1 MGDFPHIGS
10 YHEVGK
16 IIRLGY
22 AGRMTPGGGSPNKPL
37 RADAERNRSAI
48 LAAAA
53 RLLAKNGL
61 SVSLDDVAAEAGVGS
76 ATLYRRFSSRDE
88 LASDVLGQQMAQ
100 YAARTEAERARSH
113 HDPWGALTSYT
124 HFVVE
129 RQIAD
134 RAFAEVLSSPG
145 LGTPALRE
153 DLDRTYRDLQAIVQ
167 NALDAKVVR
176 PDLHCSDLLML
187 FRAVNGLLAADA
199 ATATEAWPR
208 LVATFLVAWRSDG
221 PALPPVSPAW
231 DRTEV

>member
-1 MGDFPHIGS
+1 
-10 YHEVGK
+10 
-16 IIRLGY
+16 
-22 AGRMTPGGGSPNKPL
+22 MTPEGGSPNRPL

-76 ATLYRRFSSRDE
+76 ATLYRRFGSRDE
-88 LASDVLGQQMAQ
+88 LAADVLGRQLAE
-100 YAARTEAERARSH
+100 YAARTETERARSH
-113 HDPWGALTSYT
+113 QDPWGALTSYT

-134 RAFAEVLSSPG
+134 RAFAEVLSSPR

-231 DRTEV
+231 ERTEV